1 MGIFLYSLVLT
12 RNEKLHV
19 AKAQDL
25 FGVRAFVCKN
35 CYILGAQKLEDLK
48 SFFRHGKLQKN
59 TLCLLLAYHFFYYKS
74 FYDTYPHLFILQ
86 QLCIMTIFWYQHNCV
101 LYVLFLCSATFL
113 EYLSEG
119 MLCFCSSNGNED
131 TCTVCKHLMVMI
143 LDAKITKVAAQIYVL
158 A

>member
-19 AKAQDL
+19 ARAQDL

-35 CYILGAQKLEDLK
+35 CYILGAQILEDLK

-74 FYDTYPHLFILQ
+74 FYDTYPPFIYSTTTMYYDNFLVLV
-86 QLCIMTIFWYQHNCV
+86 QLCAICFIFMFRNFFWNIYLKEC
-101 LYVLFLCSATFL
+101 YVFAAVMGMRIHALFA
-113 EYLSEG
+113 
-119 MLCFCSSNGNED
+119 N
-131 TCTVCKHLMVMI
+131 I
-143 LDAKITKVAAQIYVL
+143 
-158 A
+158 

>member
-1 MGIFLYSLVLT
+1 MMIMGIFLYSLVLT

-35 CYILGAQKLEDLK
+35 CYILGAQILEDLK

-74 FYDTYPHLFILQ
+74 FYDTYPPFIYSPTTMYYDNFLVLA
-86 QLCIMTIFWYQHNCV
+86 QLCAICFIFMFCNFFWNIYLKEC
-101 LYVLFLCSATFL
+101 YVFAAVMGMRIHALFA
-113 EYLSEG
+113 
-119 MLCFCSSNGNED
+119 N
-131 TCTVCKHLMVMI
+131 I
-143 LDAKITKVAAQIYVL
+143 
-158 A
+158 